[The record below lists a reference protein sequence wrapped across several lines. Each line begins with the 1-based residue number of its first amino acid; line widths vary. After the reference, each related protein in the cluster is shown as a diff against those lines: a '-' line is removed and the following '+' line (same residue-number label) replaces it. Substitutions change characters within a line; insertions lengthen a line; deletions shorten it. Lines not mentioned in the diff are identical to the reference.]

1 MSLLCLIMLSLLCNA
16 FCPEPLSAVL
26 SCVAGV
32 NCAQVRDLLRVL
44 HNSAEMPESL
54 VLLQR
59 LCAYVVLARICH
71 TATCEAPKHSST
83 MQLIAAAVEEAIIA
97 LVRLHQRY
105 TFKLSE
111 KLLTGPLEVKQGLT
125 MSPKGGLPVT
135 VMRRPDS
142 KATAAA
148 AGA

>member
-1 MSLLCLIMLSLLCNA
+1 M
-16 FCPEPLSAVL
+16 F
-26 SCVAGV
+26 
-32 NCAQVRDLLRVL
+32 
-44 HNSAEMPESL
+44 
-54 VLLQR
+54 
-59 LCAYVVLARICH
+59 
-71 TATCEAPKHSST
+71 
-83 MQLIAAAVEEAIIA
+83 AAAVEEAVIA

-111 KLLTGPLEVKQGLT
+111 KLLTGPLEVKHGLT

-135 VMRRPDS
+135 VMRRPNS

>member
-1 MSLLCLIMLSLLCNA
+1 MFGQTSASDTPPLATRTLINVLEIA
-16 FCPEPLSAVL
+16 L
-26 SCVAGV
+26 SCLA
-32 NCAQVRDLLRVL
+32 
-44 HNSAEMPESL
+44 L
-54 VLLQR
+54 VVQ
-59 LCAYVVLARICH
+59 LACEEHCLALGTSILYKH
-71 TATCEAPKHSST
+71 TDVPMFAV
-83 MQLIAAAVEEAIIA
+83 AVEEAVIA

-125 MSPKGGLPVT
+125 MSPKGGIPVT

-142 KATAAA
+142 KATVTAAA